1 MQRDSNVP
9 LFFFTR
15 LQNTSQIDSSLSEV
29 FRKRV
34 RTLRRS
40 PRMLRDMASGLS
52 QISSMTSDITA
63 WAFKLRDL
71 SFDAA
76 ESPEEVTGALS
87 ERAHGGS
94 PSYIAFITNHGAAA
108 APPRVACDEGNI
120 SHRGVFRKIKNKKRT
135 RDRYTSHQWCI
146 GSQFV
151 VQGSCPNLRLLLA
164 VWSGNIFVDGH
175 NCQTTFF
182 YVRAFCICVF

>member
-1 MQRDSNVP
+1 MRGVVILNSRAERFQSSII
-9 LFFFTR
+9 LFFTR

-63 WAFKLRDL
+63 WAFKHRDF

-120 SHRGVFRKIKNKKRT
+120 SHRGVFRKNKKESEIDTLRINSVSRT
-135 RDRYTSHQWCI
+135 FGYC
-146 GSQFV
+146 
-151 VQGSCPNLRLLLA
+151 LL
-164 VWSGNIFVDGH
+164 SGREHFLSMAAIAKR
-175 NCQTTFF
+175 CFF
-182 YVRAFCICVF
+182 LVELVFICVF